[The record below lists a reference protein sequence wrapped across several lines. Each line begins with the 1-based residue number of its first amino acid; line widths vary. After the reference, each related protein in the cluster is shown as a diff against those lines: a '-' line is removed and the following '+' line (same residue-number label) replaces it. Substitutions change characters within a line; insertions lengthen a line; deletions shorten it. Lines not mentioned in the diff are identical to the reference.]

1 LQSPENGK
9 DSGFLGVNMPEK
21 GPWEFLSDKFL
32 ADYLRHDVSDGTEH
46 QLAPDNYLSQ
56 KWALSKTTQLS

>member
-1 LQSPENGK
+1 
-9 DSGFLGVNMPEK
+9 MPEK